1 MKGYWN
7 NAPLLKAVNTT
18 CERKMFQ
25 TVVILCNEAR
35 RIVPVATGNLKGSLV
50 AEVARGGRH
59 GYYGSNKIWR
69 GEEPVPYAINVEA
82 YTKNPQP
89 YLRPPLESKRREVQN
104 IWGGAGFRYQE
115 NPLF

>member
-1 MKGYWN
+1 VKGYWTS
-7 NAPLLKAVNTT
+7 APLLKAVDAT

-25 TVVILCNEAR
+25 TVVILCNESR
-35 RIVPVATGNLKGSLV
+35 RIVAVATGNLKGSLV

-69 GEEPVPYAINVEA
+69 GEEPVPYAINVEI

-104 IWGGAGFRYQE
+104 VWSGAGVSWRQ

>member
-1 MKGYWN
+1 MSIYWN
-7 NAPLLKAVNTT
+7 SAPLLKTVNTV

-25 TVVILCNEAR
+25 TVMILSNESR
-35 RIVPVATGNLKGSLV
+35 RIVPVDTGNLKGSIV
-50 AEVARGGRH
+50 AEVMSGGRH

-82 YTKNPQP
+82 YTRNPQP

-104 IWGGAGFRYQE
+104 IWGGKLSYMSVA
-115 NPLF
+115 